1 MDPQTLRA
9 AIGLLPQAAK
19 SDIRMHDLKL
29 NIGQLLIIGFDATDI
44 SPRLASLLTRIQPA
58 GVILFARNIAAA
70 DHTHR
75 LLHECQKCVQAP
87 LFTCVDLEGSQ
98 VDRFRDVLG
107 PTPSAADVFS
117 TGDRKLFRK
126 HGRLIGENC
135 RALGF
140 NVDFAPVLDLAFA
153 ASRTVMGSRAV
164 SANPKA
170 VATYA
175 REFLYGL
182 RESGVLGCGKHFP
195 GLGEANLDT
204 HHKLPSVKKSF
215 KKLWDEDLMPYRM
228 LRRELPFVMVSH
240 AAFPLVEKHKIGKNP
255 TPASLSKKWIT
266 DILRKKIGYRGLI
279 ISDDLEMGGVLAAAP
294 IEQAAIGYI
303 RAGGDLALI
312 CHKED
317 FILRAHEAL
326 IHEAERDRQ
335 FAGRVQESARRVLA
349 CKKKYLQTRR
359 TLPPTAS
366 RVEKLT
372 RQLWEFGE
380 QLRAAQL

>member
-1 MDPQTLRA
+1 M
-9 AIGLLPQAAK
+9 
-19 SDIRMHDLKL
+19 
-29 NIGQLLIIGFDATDI
+29 

-58 GVILFARNIAAA
+58 GVILFARNITAA
-70 DHTHR
+70 DQTHR
-75 LLHECQKCVQAP
+75 LLRECQKCVQAP
-87 LFTCVDLEGSQ
+87 LFTCVDLEGGQ

-117 TGDRKLFRK
+117 TSDRKLFRK

-153 ASRTVMGSRAV
+153 ASRKVMGSRAV
-164 SANPKA
+164 SANPKE

-175 REFLYGL
+175 REFLRGL
-182 RESGVLGCGKHFP
+182 HKAGVQGCGKHFP

-240 AAFPLVEKHKIGKNP
+240 AAFPLVEKHKIGKSP
-255 TPASLSKKWIT
+255 QPASLSKKWIA

-294 IEQAAIGYI
+294 IEQAAIGHI

-317 FILRAHEAL
+317 FILRAYEAL

-335 FAGRVQESARRVLA
+335 FARRVQESAHRVLA
-349 CKKKYLQTRR
+349 FKKKYLQTRR

-372 RQLWEFGE
+372 RQLWEFDE